1 MYFIDYSTLEE
12 KIFNNVRK
20 YFEKLTPIASDD
32 YNNAFSDV
40 IAQYGCGGEDYLIA
54 ESLFSDLIE
63 AQTELAFEKMPVEEQ
78 KEIREFYEKHFLD
91 NSFYDEEQEEFN
103 YSNEDLALSLSDRFK
118 VWVYDNYSIDDL
130 SDTEENDDEDDD
142 DDEDDEF
149 EEEIEN

>member
-32 YNNAFSDV
+32 CNNAFSDV

-78 KEIREFYEKHFLD
+78 KEIRELILF
-91 NSFYDEEQEEFN
+91 Q
-103 YSNEDLALSLSDRFK
+103 K
-118 VWVYDNYSIDDL
+118 VCLYL
-130 SDTEENDDEDDD
+130 
-142 DDEDDEF
+142 
-149 EEEIEN
+149 

>member
-1 MYFIDYSTLEE
+1 M
-12 KIFNNVRK
+12 
-20 YFEKLTPIASDD
+20 
-32 YNNAFSDV
+32 
-40 IAQYGCGGEDYLIA
+40 IA

-78 KEIREFYEKHFLD
+78 KEIREFYEKYFLD

-130 SDTEENDDEDDD
+130 SDTEEEDDD
-142 DDEDDEF
+142 DEDEEDDEF

>member
-32 YNNAFSDV
+32 YSNAFSDV

-130 SDTEENDDEDDD
+130 SDTEEEDDD
-142 DDEDDEF
+142 DEEDEEDDEF
-149 EEEIEN
+149 EEEIEI